1 LNWRILRWYFLSV
14 FIIIA
19 DQATKNI
26 ATKNLLYGE
35 YINIFTGLNLIL
47 VHNTGAA
54 FSFLS
59 DAGGWQR
66 WLFLLISLT
75 VSIILV
81 IWLYRLK
88 ENQPVMSFS
97 LTLILG
103 GAVGNLIDRIF
114 LGYIIDFIDIYYKN
128 YHWPVFNLADA
139 SITLGAALFILKNF
153 FLTKNTDK

>member
-1 LNWRILRWYFLSV
+1 MNWRILRWYFLSV

-88 ENQPVMSFS
+88 ENQPVMSF
-97 LTLILG
+97 
-103 GAVGNLIDRIF
+103 
-114 LGYIIDFIDIYYKN
+114 
-128 YHWPVFNLADA
+128 
-139 SITLGAALFILKNF
+139 
-153 FLTKNTDK
+153 

>member
-1 LNWRILRWYFLSV
+1 M
-14 FIIIA
+14 
-19 DQATKNI
+19 
-26 ATKNLLYGE
+26 
-35 YINIFTGLNLIL
+35 L